1 MAEAPSFAN
10 IRVLRADHL
19 STSTPQTTLRW
30 GRKWDGSGD
39 CCTDRCG
46 APLWSKMAPALGSF
60 SAVCFLAGRDLYK
73 ALDEKVPIGL
83 VESAWGV
90 RLPRPT
96 PLSPPYLF
104 AVPKPQHW
112 SCEQGTRIEAW
123 TSPDGLAKCSG
134 EGTAK
139 CGPCCQQKGDPWCT
153 KTDPPSD
160 PPPAPACGRHE
171 ILD

>member
-1 MAEAPSFAN
+1 MPSADPSAAAAAFAVEYPLSGIINASAVMAEAPSFVN

-30 GRKWDGSGD
+30 GRKWDGSGE

-46 APLWSKMAPALGSF
+46 GPLWSKMAPALGSF

-90 RLPRPT
+90 RLP
-96 PLSPPYLF
+96 SSSIHC
-104 AVPKPQHW
+104 AG
-112 SCEQGTRIEAW
+112 CAEA
-123 TSPDGLAKCSG
+123 SALVV
-134 EGTAK
+134 
-139 CGPCCQQKGDPWCT
+139 
-153 KTDPPSD
+153 
-160 PPPAPACGRHE
+160 
-171 ILD
+171 

>member
-1 MAEAPSFAN
+1 MNSSAVMAEAPSFAN

-46 APLWSKMAPALGSF
+46 GPLWSKMAPALGSF

-90 RLPRPT
+90 RLPSSSILCAGCANWLCNWLCNSLRNW
-96 PLSPPYLF
+96 LS
-104 AVPKPQHW
+104 
-112 SCEQGTRIEAW
+112 T
-123 TSPDGLAKCSG
+123 TSAEP
-134 EGTAK
+134 
-139 CGPCCQQKGDPWCT
+139 
-153 KTDPPSD
+153 
-160 PPPAPACGRHE
+160 
-171 ILD
+171 

>member
-90 RLPRPT
+90 RAQLHSLRRLCRS
-96 PLSPPYLF
+96 LSTL
-104 AVPKPQHW
+104 VV
-112 SCEQGTRIEAW
+112 
-123 TSPDGLAKCSG
+123 
-134 EGTAK
+134 
-139 CGPCCQQKGDPWCT
+139 
-153 KTDPPSD
+153 
-160 PPPAPACGRHE
+160 
-171 ILD
+171 